1 VKEAP
6 GLLKFIFKMG
16 KKRVVGVR
24 MNEQSQWFE
33 KNILLYT
40 EYKAVQYLKNTI
52 IKNIINNNLRTFPKS
67 RL

>member
-1 VKEAP
+1 
-6 GLLKFIFKMG
+6 
-16 KKRVVGVR
+16 

>member
-1 VKEAP
+1 
-6 GLLKFIFKMG
+6 MG

-52 IKNIINNNLRTFPKS
+52 IKNII
-67 RL
+67 